1 MNPNKMT
8 IEALRELVQ
17 QQTEQI
23 ARLQKIWQDVEIQLM
38 LQSENARR
46 NLLNQ
51 QVEESH
57 AKLLKQWADTED
69 DNKRLKNS
77 NQRWRELL
85 FKTAEKYVRDS
96 LNADGDVAIELLEQA
111 LAAPQKGQDNE
122 RTD

>member
-1 MNPNKMT
+1 MNKET
-8 IEALRELVQ
+8 ERIELLEKSLKLQIDLGDKFQAENLR
-17 QQTEQI
+17 
-23 ARLQKIWQDVEIQLM
+23 
-38 LQSENARR
+38 
-46 NLLNQ
+46 LN
-51 QVEESH
+51 
-57 AKLLKQWADTED
+57 
-69 DNKRLKNS
+69 NS

>member
-51 QVEESH
+51 QVEESY
-57 AKLLKQWADTED
+57 AKLLKQWADTDD